1 MDYLIDKIYD
11 KIICTEDEYVV
22 GNKWFDEKVEEII
35 SPLSSKMKAEEVE
48 EIRALIYKATYYAQ
62 KEGFKLG
69 VNATVKLMNEVINTT
84 KQK

>member
-1 MDYLIDKIYD
+1 MDNLIDKIYD

-22 GNKWFDEKVEEII
+22 GSKRLDEKIEEII

-62 KEGFKLG
+62 KEGFRMG
-69 VNATVKLMNEVINTT
+69 VRTVVKFMREANEVM
-84 KQK
+84 

>member
-1 MDYLIDKIYD
+1 MDNLIDKIYD

-22 GNKWFDEKVEEII
+22 GSKRLDEKIEEII

-62 KEGFKLG
+62 KEGFCLG
-69 VNATVKLMNEVINTT
+69 IKAAVSLLTAH
-84 KQK
+84 